1 MKLYSYEKAPNP
13 LRVHVFLAEK
23 DIDIPIEHVNI
34 LDGDTRAP
42 DFREVNSLGEV
53 PVLELDDGTRI
64 TESVAIC
71 RYLEAL
77 HPEPSLM
84 GSTPKEIAEIDM
96 WTRRMEQQV
105 MAPISDFALH
115 TFQVF
120 ADKIEQLPAYAET
133 QLRLQAKR
141 WAWLDNELSDGRSF
155 VCGGRFSVADI
166 TGMAAL
172 RICDFAEQSV
182 PDDLLNVKR
191 WEAAVRA
198 RPAFQ
203 SL

>member
-23 DIDIPIEHVNI
+23 GIDIPIEHVNI
-34 LDGDTRAP
+34 LDGETRSP
-42 DFREVNSLGEV
+42 TFREINSLGEV

-141 WAWLDNELSDGRSF
+141 WAWLDAELSDGRSF
-155 VCGGRFSVADI
+155 VCGDKLSVADI

-172 RICDFAEQSV
+172 RICDFAKQSV
-182 PDDLLNVKR
+182 PNDLPNVKR